1 MPIDN
6 IGDPESMIRRLI
18 QIVKLQNILLEE
30 DNKHIQ
36 SAQRTR
42 AINAVRVEIETYERL
57 LGKTQ
62 DQLRAEASLQEL
74 EDRIKAKREAEEV

>member
-1 MPIDN
+1 MSIDN
-6 IGDPESMIRRLI
+6 IGDPERMIRRLI
-18 QIVKLQNILLEE
+18 QIVKLQGVLLEE
-30 DNKHIQ
+30 DNKEVQ
-36 SAQRTR
+36 SATRAR
-42 AINAVRVEIETYERL
+42 AINAVRVEVETYERL

>member
-1 MPIDN
+1 MSIYN
-6 IGDPESMIRRLI
+6 IGDPERMIRRLI
-18 QIVKLQNILLEE
+18 QIVKLQGVLLEE
-30 DNKHIQ
+30 DNKEVQ
-36 SAQRTR
+36 SATRAR